1 MTRVSL
7 QKRVA
12 SQRKAGSSVR
22 GISKGALGVVGGI
35 EKRRRADRLETKK
48 AIEALVRLA
57 HQEGGRPYKLVTLE
71 EAAAFD
77 GNQPLLIEPRPLVT
91 GKRRIA
97 IAKAVAAVIERRKLQ
112 EQNKTGVVIEN
123 AQSVADQGA

>member
-1 MTRVSL
+1 MTKGRL

-12 SQRKAGSSVR
+12 SQRKAGAGTRGPSR
-22 GISKGALGVVGGI
+22 GISGVVGGI
-35 EKRRRADRLETKK
+35 ETRRRADRLGTKK
-48 AIEALVRLA
+48 ALDKLARLA
-57 HQEGGRPYKLVTLE
+57 LQEGGRPYKLVTLE

-97 IAKAVAAVIERRKLQ
+97 IAKAVAIVIERRKLQ

>member
-12 SQRKAGSSVR
+12 SQRKAGSGVR

-48 AIEALVRLA
+48 ALDKLAGLAL
-57 HQEGGRPYKLVTLE
+57 QEGGRPYKLVTLE
-71 EAAAFD
+71 EAAASD
-77 GNQPLLIEPRPLVT
+77 GSQPLLIEPRPLVT

-97 IAKAVAAVIERRKLQ
+97 IAKAVATVIERRKLQ